1 MSSTKEVEV
10 ANDLAVRRLIARYSQ
25 LVDDGDLRA
34 AAALFAED
42 GRFHVMGEDLR
53 GRDAIHDWLGRSITR
68 VLHHSV
74 SNVVV
79 SNGSS
84 DGTFHAVSDVAC
96 STRSDNGSWSVIFLG
111 RYHDTMTGRG
121 REMRFTQRILKVR

>member
-1 MSSTKEVEV
+1 MSGTKEVDV

-25 LVDDGDLRA
+25 LVDDGDHKA
-34 AAALFAED
+34 AADLFAED
-42 GRFHVMGEDLR
+42 GRFHVMGQDLR
-53 GRDAIHDWLGRSITR
+53 GRGAIHEWLDRSITQ

-84 DGTFHAVSDVAC
+84 DGTFHAVSDVVC
-96 STRSDNGSWSVIFLG
+96 SARGDNGSWSVVMLG
-111 RYHDTMTGRG
+111 RYHDTMAGRG
-121 REMRFTQRILKVR
+121 RGMQFTQRILKAR

>member
-1 MSSTKEVEV
+1 M

-25 LVDDGDLRA
+25 LVDDGDHRA
-34 AAALFAED
+34 AAELFAEG

-53 GRDAIHDWLGRSITR
+53 GREAIHQWLDRSITQ

-74 SNVVV
+74 TNVVV

-96 STRSDNGSWSVIFLG
+96 SARGDNGSWSLVLLG
-111 RYHDTMTGRG
+111 RYHDTMSGHGRA
-121 REMRFTQRILKVR
+121 MQFSQRILKAR